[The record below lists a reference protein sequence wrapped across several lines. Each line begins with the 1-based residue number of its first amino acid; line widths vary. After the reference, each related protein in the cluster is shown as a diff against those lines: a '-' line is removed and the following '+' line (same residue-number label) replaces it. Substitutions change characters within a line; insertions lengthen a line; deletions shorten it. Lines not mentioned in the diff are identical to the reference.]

1 MLYIISKKLLLL
13 SKFEI
18 DYLSILYVCVY
29 IDQMIH
35 VIRMHLVKFMSEHK
49 NYMKQKN
56 VIGVRIVLVIL
67 KEMHLQNMH
76 SKYLN

>member
-13 SKFEI
+13 SKFEF
-18 DYLSILYVCVY
+18 DYLSILYVCIY

-76 SKYLN
+76 SKYFN